1 MKIEMMRDT
10 RKKGMITFTLNHVAL
25 DNPVIDQKTD
35 LFRTS
40 LPQTVN
46 RVEREE
52 KR

>member
-1 MKIEMMRDT
+1 MKIEMIRD
-10 RKKGMITFTLNHVAL
+10 RKKKGMITFTLSHVAL
-25 DNPVIDQKTD
+25 DKPVIDQKTD

-46 RVEREE
+46 KVEREE